1 MEIWK
6 DIKGFEGLYQVS
18 NLGRI
23 KSLNRYVVQRN
34 GSNQL
39 KKGKILKFSSNQK
52 GYLLAPLT
60 KENKKK
66 TKAVH
71 RAVAET
77 FIPNPENKKQVN
89 HIDGNKENNCVKN
102 LEWVTGS
109 ENIKHAIENN
119 LMKPSL
125 KNAKKAS
132 GVAKEVNKKK
142 VNQYDLEGNY
152 INTFN
157 SLIEAEEK
165 TNVSRKG
172 ISENL
177 RGRQKTAGG
186 YKWEYAD

>member
-142 VNQYDLEGNY
+142 VNQYDLDGNY

-177 RGRQKTAGG
+177 RGRQKSAGG